1 MKKHLPIFIFITTA
15 VFVSVFILLTS
26 EGLPEVVASHFNG
39 QGRANGHMPKLFYE
53 CFMLAFT
60 VGIPLVVIASS
71 SLVSRFSDKRINIPN
86 KQIWLSEKYREET
99 FAYLRGHAYVMGSL
113 ISGFMGYIHW
123 LVVRGNASTP
133 AMISSH
139 EIMVSVALFL
149 LSIMGMSIMLPMKFM
164 RLPKEGR

>member
-1 MKKHLPIFIFITTA
+1 
-15 VFVSVFILLTS
+15 
-26 EGLPEVVASHFNG
+26 
-39 QGRANGHMPKLFYE
+39 
-53 CFMLAFT
+53 MLAFT

-139 EIMVSVALFL
+139 EIMVSVALFA
-149 LSIMGMSIMLPMKFM
+149 LSIIGMSIMLPMKFM
-164 RLPKEGR
+164 RLPKEVR